1 MICYSMAFE
10 EEYVAFMEV
19 YINGEAK
26 NINGI
31 STVAELVEKFALNI
45 RKIAIEVNLSIV
57 PRSLYGETRLSVGDR
72 IEIVQFIGGG

>member
-1 MICYSMAFE
+1 
-10 EEYVAFMEV
+10 MEV

-31 STVAELVEKFALNI
+31 STVAELVEKLALNI
-45 RKIAIEVNLSIV
+45 RKVAVEINLAII
-57 PRSLYGETRLSVGDR
+57 PRSLYAETPINTGDR